1 MEGKPPTCYVYGQKG
16 RHTGKRCPLII
27 QQEILMED
35 GGEEEFPKILPPE
48 IVTEGEDSEHETT
61 NVRQER
67 RKKTQKN
74 KRYTKW
80 NRLK

>member
-1 MEGKPPTCYVYGQKG
+1 
-16 RHTGKRCPLII
+16 
-27 QQEILMED
+27 MED